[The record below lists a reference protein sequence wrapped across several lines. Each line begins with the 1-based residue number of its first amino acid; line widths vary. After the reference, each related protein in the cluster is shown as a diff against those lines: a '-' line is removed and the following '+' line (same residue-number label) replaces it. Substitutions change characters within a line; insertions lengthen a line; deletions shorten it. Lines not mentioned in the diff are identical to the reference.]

1 MSVLGLDGVELISES
16 KEVLVSLL
24 NLKDLSFELRDKQV
38 LLVRGQ
44 VHTVVVL

>member
-24 NLKDLSFELRDKQV
+24 NLKDFSFELRDKQV
-38 LLVRGQ
+38 LLV
-44 VHTVVVL
+44 